1 MCFLPTSK
9 EDETTNIG
17 CAIVFFEI
25 LQNAGLITISHK
37 KSMGFDGKEKEKLVV
52 KLFDG
57 NKHKW
62 VYLIGDGLT
71 HVRLKS
77 FVNTINDSL
86 YSFEDDYE
94 MRSVMSEALK
104 QVVLGVD
111 DLHGGGFAILNSIYT
126 LFYGGVL

>member
-25 LQNAGLITISHK
+25 LQNAGLITISHNK
-37 KSMGFDGKEKEKLVV
+37 TKGMDGKENDKLVV
-52 KLFDG
+52 KLVDE

-71 HVRLKS
+71 HVCLKL

-86 YSFEDDYE
+86 YSFEDDYK
-94 MRSVMSEALK
+94 MRLVMSEALK
-104 QVVLGVD
+104 
-111 DLHGGGFAILNSIYT
+111 
-126 LFYGGVL
+126 